1 MRFIIDTH
9 ILIWFLEGHA
19 SLSAENRQLI
29 VDGDNDVL
37 VSVASLWEIAIKVS
51 LRKLE
56 LAASIPAIVEKITK
70 EDIELVQIS
79 TLHIVHVSTLPFHHK
94 DPFDRMIIAQAL
106 VETLPII
113 STDNDFKVYGVDLL

>member
-1 MRFIIDTH
+1 MRFLIDTH

-19 SLSAENRQLI
+19 SLSTENRQLI

-51 LRKLE
+51 VGKLE
-56 LAASIPAIVEKITK
+56 LAASIPAIVERIRE

-79 TLHIVHVSTLPFHHK
+79 TSHIVQVSTLPFHHK

-106 VETLPII
+106 VETLPVI
-113 STDNDFKVYGVDLL
+113 STDNDFNVYGVDLL